1 MRVMFLM
8 LLVALG
14 DWRLGA
20 AEATNQLGNVVVIGD
35 SLAAAYGVEPEEGW
49 VARLDAKI
57 REAKLPFTMVNAGIS
72 GDTTSG
78 GARRID
84 WVLRRPV
91 SVLILEL
98 GGNDGLRG
106 IDPGSSRTNLH
117 TILRKTKARYPQAK
131 LVVAGMEMPS
141 NMGREYTES
150 FRQIFA
156 EVAQEHGATLIPFL
170 LEGVGGDPK
179 FNLPDLIHPNPEG
192 HQRVAEH
199 VWKTLRPIL
208 EATSPTAAVEQDA
221 KQKWAR
227 EPAVR

>member
-14 DWRLGA
+14 GWRLGA
-20 AEATNQLGNVVVIGD
+20 WEPTNEPGNVVVIGD

-49 VARLDAKI
+49 VARLGAKI

-117 TILRKTKARYPQAK
+117 TILRKTRALYPKAK
-131 LVVAGMEMPS
+131 LIVAGMEMPS

-156 EVAQEHGATLIPFL
+156 DVAKEHGATLIPFL

-192 HQRVAEH
+192 HRRVAEH
-199 VWKTLRPIL
+199 VWKTLKPIL
-208 EATSPTAAVEQDA
+208 EETDPKQAVQQTEA
-221 KQKWAR
+221 QKWAR
-227 EPAVR
+227 EPSIR